1 MLISCAGAAHGKP
14 CAASARIATGR
25 ARGKR
30 RAVAFMN
37 MTTACR
43 SGALRCKRS
52 GSLRADARSLR
63 KRENRVAVGPRERER
78 GGLAPRQPLEAR
90 VLRGIEGDRE
100 RSRHRDA
107 EHALLV
113 VRDSGS
119 VAAPVPLE
127 DLEAVLDFPIAQF
140 VAG

>member
-1 MLISCAGAAHGKP
+1 MLISCAGAEHGKP

-30 RAVAFMN
+30 RAVGFID

-43 SGALRCKRS
+43 SGAFRRKRA
-52 GSLRADARSLR
+52 GLLRADARSLR

-78 GGLAPRQPLEAR
+78 GGLALGQPFEAR

-100 RSRHRDA
+100 RS
-107 EHALLV
+107 
-113 VRDSGS
+113 
-119 VAAPVPLE
+119 
-127 DLEAVLDFPIAQF
+127 
-140 VAG
+140 